1 MIEFLSV
8 YPIGGT
14 DVHALP
20 TKDIGPAIGYYARV
34 LGFSVVS
41 KSKETAVLQR
51 DHAKIGIAKNGT
63 DPEQASCYFAVK
75 GLDELYEEL
84 YAYGIE
90 PSPIRITEHEGKPQR
105 IFFAKEPY
113 GVCFCFG
120 EAENRE

>member
-1 MIEFLSV
+1 MIEFMSV
-8 YPIGGT
+8 YPIGDT

-20 TKDIGPAIGYYARV
+20 TRDIGPAIGYYTRV

-41 KSKETAVLQR
+41 KAKESTVLQR
-51 DHAKIGIAKNGT
+51 DHVKIGLAKNES

-75 GLDELYEEL
+75 DLDALYEEL
-84 YAYGIE
+84 FGLGIE
-90 PSPIRITEHEGKPQR
+90 PSAIRVTEHEGKPQR

-120 EAENRE
+120 EMVTT